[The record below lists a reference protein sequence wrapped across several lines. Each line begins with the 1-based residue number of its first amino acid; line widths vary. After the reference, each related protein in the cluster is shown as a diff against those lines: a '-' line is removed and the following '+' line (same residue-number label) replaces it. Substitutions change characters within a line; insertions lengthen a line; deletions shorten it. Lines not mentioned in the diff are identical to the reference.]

1 MIDFNHNVFNLQI
14 LNFTN
19 ELVTFQLKPFNMK
32 RITSILTFLLLSSTI
47 VFAQP
52 ELKDYPVRPVPFTSV
67 KLTDNFWAPRIK
79 LNHEVTIPIALKHC
93 YSTGRV
99 DNFLFA
105 ANIKQGEFCTQYPFD
120 DTDIY
125 KIIEGASYSLQTIP
139 DPKLDAQLD
148 SLIDYIG
155 KAQEPDG
162 YLYTNRTINPEKTHA
177 WAGKERWEM
186 ESDLSHEL
194 YNSGHLFE
202 AAVAH
207 FLATEKRSL
216 IDIAIKN
223 ADLLVETFGPG
234 KLLRSPGHQVVEMG
248 LVKMY
253 RVTGKKEYLDLAK
266 FFIDSRGQNSPH
278 ARGEYSQDHLPV
290 TEQTEAVGHAVRA
303 TYLYSGMA
311 DVAAITGDTAYL
323 DALGKIW
330 NNIVTTKLYI
340 TGGIGATAG
349 HEGFG
354 PEYELP
360 NMSAYNETCASIGS
374 IYWNYRMFLLHGNSK
389 YFDVL
394 EQTLYNGMVDGV
406 SLSGDRFFYPNPL
419 ESMGQHS
426 RSEWFGCACCPS
438 NVCRFIPS
446 VPGYIYGQTDDRIFV
461 NLYIQNSVSLEM
473 KGKKVELEQITGYP
487 WNGDVKLK
495 VNSAPGES
503 FEMALRIPSWAKNE
517 VLPGNLYA
525 FADDKNPVYSIKI
538 NGKYEAF
545 EIENGY
551 AILAKKWQKG
561 DEIQISLPL
570 ETRRVKADS
579 RVKDNIGKVAL
590 MRGPMV
596 YCVEWPDFES
606 KRVLNLVLPPES
618 KLKTTFKP
626 DFLGGVA
633 VVEGKGSSVK
643 KTKDGKLT
651 ESPVN
656 ITAIPYFAWANRG
669 SGEMAVWLATSKEYT
684 KPLPPPTIA
693 SKSVISV
700 SAKKSSIV
708 AINDGLLPEH
718 SNDRS
723 VIYYHWWPEKDTTH
737 WIQYDFEKLTEISSS
752 KIYWFDDGPFGGCRI
767 PACWKL
773 LYKTTSG
780 EWKPV
785 ETNGNYPVVKNELN
799 SIQFKNVTTSAVK
812 LEVQLPVDNS
822 AGIYEWIV
830 E

>member
-1 MIDFNHNVFNLQI
+1 
-14 LNFTN
+14 
-19 ELVTFQLKPFNMK
+19 MK
-32 RITSILTFLLLSSTI
+32 RIASILTFLLLSSSRI
-47 VFAQP
+47 FAQP

-67 KLTDNFWAPRIK
+67 KLTDNFWAPRVK

-105 ANIKQGEFCTQYPFD
+105 ANIKQGEFCTEYPFD

-148 SLIDYIG
+148 TLIEYIG

-162 YLYTNRTINPEKTHA
+162 YLYTNRTIDPNNTHA

-278 ARGEYSQDHLPV
+278 TRGEYSQDHLPV

-323 DALGKIW
+323 GALDKIW
-330 NNIVTTKLYI
+330 KNIVTTKLYI

-374 IYWNYRMFLLHGNSK
+374 IYWNHRMFLLNGESK

-406 SLSGDRFFYPNPL
+406 SLTGDHFFYPNPL

-446 VPGYIYGQTDDRIFV
+446 VPGYIYGQTNDRIFV

-487 WNGDVKLK
+487 WNGDVKVK

-503 FEMALRIPSWAKNE
+503 FEIALRIPSWAENE

-525 FADDKNPVYSIKI
+525 FADGKNPVYSIKI
-538 NGKYEAF
+538 NGKYAAF
-545 EIENGY
+545 EIEKGY
-551 AILAKKWQKG
+551 AILAEKWKKG

-606 KRVLNLVLPPES
+606 KRVLNLVLPTDS

-633 VVEGKGSSVK
+633 VIEGKGSSVK
-643 KTKDGKLT
+643 KTEAGKLT
-651 ESPVN
+651 DSPVN
-656 ITAIPYFAWANRG
+656 ITAIPYFTWANRG

-684 KPLPPPTIA
+684 KPLPPPTVA
-693 SKSVISV
+693 SESVISA
-700 SAKKSSIV
+700 SAKKSSIIT
-708 AINDGLLPEH
+708 INDGLLPEN

-723 VIYYHWWPEKDTTH
+723 VLYYHWWPEKNSTQ
-737 WIQYDFEKLTEISSS
+737 WIQYDFSKPTEISTS

-767 PACWKL
+767 PAAWKL
-773 LYKTTSG
+773 FYKTASG

-785 ETNGNYPVVKNELN
+785 ETEGEYPIVKNELN
-799 SIQFKNVTTSAVK
+799 SIQFKSVTTSAVK
-812 LEVQLPVDNS
+812 LEVQLPEDNS
-822 AGIYEWIV
+822 AGLYEWIV